1 MKRYSFVVHGKLALP
16 YQYFAGT
23 LGSKFIKA
31 LRMIRG
37 SLEQGVISVVV
48 CMFHLEVC
56 VTDVFLDIK
65 DNMVDVSNEGTVITY
80 TVVNHCE
87 GHYPLKPPFVLAL
100 IKLDGTTTPM
110 VHIVKG
116 VPASKMRS
124 NVRVRA
130 VFFKRAQRY
139 YPCNLPF

>member
-56 VTDVFLDIK
+56 VTDVFFR
-65 DNMVDVSNEGTVITY
+65 
-80 TVVNHCE
+80 H
-87 GHYPLKPPFVLAL
+87 
-100 IKLDGTTTPM
+100 
-110 VHIVKG
+110 
-116 VPASKMRS
+116 
-124 NVRVRA
+124 
-130 VFFKRAQRY
+130 KRQY
-139 YPCNLPF
+139 GGCIQ